1 MKTKTT
7 IIEIT
12 QEDIVNVL
20 ADVLYSSHWLSCYYD
35 NTEYKK
41 LENKS
46 NDDCVED
53 KLAKLLLAGKT
64 ITLVDTYA
72 EDEDD
77 VNGNLEHEWD
87 EELGGIAYKVTIDD
101 FKRGIEKCFNSDEMY
116 KRESAYK
123 VFFTDYTGEYYDAD
137 IVVQTI
143 VLGDYIYG

>member
-20 ADVLYSSHWLSCYYD
+20 ADVLYSCYWMSCDYD
-35 NTEYKK
+35 NTEYEK

-46 NDDCVED
+46 KDDCVED
-53 KLAKLLLAGKT
+53 KLAKLLLARKS

-77 VNGNLEHEWD
+77 VNGDLEHEWD
-87 EELGGIAYKVTIDD
+87 EELGGMAYKVTIDD
-101 FKRGIEKCFNSDEMY
+101 FKRGIEKCLNSDEMY
-116 KRESAYK
+116 KRDSAYK
-123 VFFTDYTGEYYDAD
+123 VFFTDCEGDCNDAD

>member
-20 ADVLYSSHWLSCYYD
+20 ADVLYSCYWLSYD
-35 NTEYKK
+35 YDIEDYKE

-53 KLAKLLLAGKT
+53 KLAKLLLARKS

-77 VNGNLEHEWD
+77 VNGELEHEWD
-87 EELGGIAYKVTIDD
+87 EELGGMAYKVTIDD
-101 FKRGIEKCFNSDEMY
+101 FKRGIEKCLNSDEMY
-116 KRESAYK
+116 KRDSAYK
-123 VFFTDYTGEYYDAD
+123 VFFTDCEGDCNDAD
-137 IVVQTI
+137 IIVQTI

>member
-1 MKTKTT
+1 MKAKTT

-20 ADVLYSSHWLSCYYD
+20 ADVLYSCHWLSCDYGI
-35 NTEYKK
+35 TEYKK

-53 KLAKLLLAGKT
+53 KLAKLLLARKS

-77 VNGNLEHEWD
+77 VNGDLEHEWD
-87 EELGGIAYKVTIDD
+87 EELGGMAYKVTIDD
-101 FKRGIEKCFNSDEMY
+101 FKRGIEKCLNSDEMY
-116 KRESAYK
+116 KRDSAYK
-123 VFFTDYTGEYYDAD
+123 VFFTDCEGDCNDAD